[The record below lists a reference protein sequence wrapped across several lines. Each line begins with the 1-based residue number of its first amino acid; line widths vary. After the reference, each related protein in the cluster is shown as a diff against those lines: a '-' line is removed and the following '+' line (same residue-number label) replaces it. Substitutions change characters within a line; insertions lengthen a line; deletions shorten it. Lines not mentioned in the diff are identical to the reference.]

1 MVGVRLEELRA
12 KKSDNIDLASRPGGE
27 LSQCSEQE
35 KPTFTEA
42 KVHTRLHC
50 LKSDGTL
57 SEERHTLDK
66 LPPAVDLK
74 GWYAETVVK
83 KLQSTSWEEL
93 RMVITPA
100 VIALG
105 PAAGGGYDD
114 VIPLHEL
121 VSIHEGLE
129 QRIQGGWSPLKNI
142 CMLFTVENGY
152 NLGRKYFIA
161 PDFPL
166 QILEGGMGERIGG
179 TGKHVGDGK
188 INSCGD
194 FVKWLRVLAS
204 NAKQRHQS
212 QALSAKFA
220 RSRVY
225 VRALFDWVPFQVVV
239 GVILVV
245 NFGSEV
251 FKNQRQDMLVEDI
264 GNRTPLSA
272 KLDIVDTSFLVIFTT
287 ELFLNIYARWMRDFL
302 SDGWCC
308 FDALVIATSLITPFL
323 PVSEDTQFPV
333 QIFRLFRALRILRL
347 FGRLKSVRVIINALS
362 ASLSPV
368 ANAFFIMFVVLMIYA
383 ILGVSLFAEKA
394 PGTFGKFDR
403 SVSTLFR
410 IAGGDTWVD
419 GMDVLDAESG
429 TVNWAVGVYVFS
441 FILIVNWT
449 LLQVSVAVLLDNFV
463 SETSREKDAANA
475 LIVEEKRIQYSI
487 GNVLDPLLKMI
498 AVEYIDHAS
507 LTSSLA
513 EIFHFLL
520 TSVGAQDE
528 LTCDDVIKGISKID
542 LGDDQQGDDSRSVH
556 TTRIHMTK
564 MDYDT
569 ITQQGAL
576 AKDNGALGAAEFD
589 MVMRKQV
596 HNYIQ
601 RKLQQSAHETETL
614 QDFALVASL
623 KALVMDVDAMKEKEI
638 EMQRELSEQI
648 SASLSDLHHFIAL
661 LLTGDGLPFR
671 QEWNENR
678 KSVAEKESSSSSSP
692 LLKMDGRLL
701 QSARS
706 VLEWFSE
713 KKKMQDNAL
722 FSRLPSSL
730 NGIEGERMS
739 KNSVY
744 TAATIPPASSLPKSH
759 DSH

>member
-1 MVGVRLEELRA
+1 
-12 KKSDNIDLASRPGGE
+12 
-27 LSQCSEQE
+27 
-35 KPTFTEA
+35 
-42 KVHTRLHC
+42 
-50 LKSDGTL
+50 
-57 SEERHTLDK
+57 
-66 LPPAVDLK
+66 
-74 GWYAETVVK
+74 
-83 KLQSTSWEEL
+83 
-93 RMVITPA
+93 
-100 VIALG
+100 
-105 PAAGGGYDD
+105 
-114 VIPLHEL
+114 
-121 VSIHEGLE
+121 
-129 QRIQGGWSPLKNI
+129 
-142 CMLFTVENGY
+142 
-152 NLGRKYFIA
+152 
-161 PDFPL
+161 
-166 QILEGGMGERIGG
+166 MGERIGG

-204 NAKQRHQS
+204 NARQRHQS
-212 QALSAKFA
+212 QTLSAKFA

-245 NFGSEV
+245 NFGLEI
-251 FKNQRQDMLVEDI
+251 FKNQRQEMLVDDN
-264 GNRTPLSA
+264 GDPTPLSA

-287 ELFLNIYARWMRDFL
+287 ELFLNVYARWMRDFL

-308 FDALVIATSLITPFL
+308 FDALVIAMSLITPFL
-323 PVSEDTQFPV
+323 PVSEDTRFPV

-528 LTCDDVIKGISKID
+528 LTCDDMIKGISNID

-569 ITQQGAL
+569 ITQQGDL

-601 RKLQQSAHETETL
+601 RKLQQSTHETETL
-614 QDFALVASL
+614 QDFALIASL
-623 KALVMDVDAMKEKEI
+623 KALVMDVDAMKEQEM

-661 LLTGDGLPFR
+661 LLTGDGDEEKIRFLLKTTLPFR
-671 QEWNENR
+671 PAGNTYFETPRTARCSCCSRLARPIEPTPTQSPR
-678 KSVAEKESSSSSSP
+678 SILVPTPRTHSIFTHSTLKSPRALDSLVCRSTTETVPTRSRTSSSSSQC
-692 LLKMDGRLL
+692 LT
-701 QSARS
+701 
-706 VLEWFSE
+706 
-713 KKKMQDNAL
+713 
-722 FSRLPSSL
+722 L
-730 NGIEGERMS
+730 N
-739 KNSVY
+739 V
-744 TAATIPPASSLPKSH
+744 
-759 DSH
+759 